1 MTQTNTAANP
11 SPHTMIPK
19 PDELDLDLYQAI
31 VRQGGICMQRCSSC
45 SLHTHPPRYYC
56 PACSSPQFTFAP
68 VSGLGVIYSY
78 TVSHMSV
85 EPAWQALVPFLTL
98 VVELQEGPRIVA
110 TARNFELSTVKIG
123 TAVRVI
129 TEAKGTDFAIF
140 WAEPQ

>member
-1 MTQTNTAANP
+1 MTQTNAAANT
-11 SPHTMIPK
+11 SPHVMIPK

-31 VRQGGICMQRCSSC
+31 VNQGKICMQRCSSC
-45 SLHTHPPRYYC
+45 SMHTHPPRYYC
-56 PACSSPQFTFAP
+56 PSCSSPLFTFAP
-68 VSGLGVIYSY
+68 VSGLGIVYSY

-85 EPAWQALVPFLTL
+85 EPAWQPLVPFLTL

-110 TARNFELSTVKIG
+110 TARNIDLRFVNIG
-123 TAVRVI
+123 LPVRVI

>member
-1 MTQTNTAANP
+1 
-11 SPHTMIPK
+11 
-19 PDELDLDLYQAI
+19 
-31 VRQGGICMQRCSSC
+31 
-45 SLHTHPPRYYC
+45 
-56 PACSSPQFTFAP
+56 
-68 VSGLGVIYSY
+68 
-78 TVSHMSV
+78 MSV